1 MQPHPGTKH
10 CSIESLSPARGGSA
24 PQRELPL
31 KAPVF
36 NVQKFSLDDG
46 PGIRTVVFLKGCPLR
61 CAWCANPES
70 QLAYSQLEWDGRS
83 CRGCGCCAAASR
95 AVTLAFDEDGL
106 PQVSVDHAALAA
118 EKRQPQVAGA
128 CVWGAMSLVGAEK
141 SVDEVVAQ
149 CLQDQP
155 FYEQSGGGVT
165 FSGGEALLWPDFVR
179 QAADRL
185 HAQGISCALETTGH
199 AAPEVFE
206 QVLDAMDILL
216 FDVKHWDDAAH
227 KAGTSVNL
235 ARIKDNLRRAFASGA
250 QVLCRTPVIPGF
262 NIDPSLSAS
271 AVAATAD
278 GLAAHILDAWQA
290 AGCPGAHGGKAAEKP
305 RLQLLPFHQFGENK
319 YKLLGRE
326 YGMEGVAQ
334 LSAQDVEPLAEALRE
349 RGVDAFV

>member
-1 MQPHPGTKH
+1 MQPHPSTKH
-10 CSIESLSPARGGSA
+10 CSIESLSPARRGSA

-95 AVTLAFDEDGL
+95 AVTLAFDGDGL

-185 HAQGISCALETTGH
+185 NAQGISCALETTGY

-227 KAGTSVNL
+227 KAGTSVDL

-278 GLAAHILDAWQA
+278 GLAAHILGAWQA
-290 AGCPGAHGGKAAEKP
+290 AGCSGAHGDKAAEKP

-334 LSAQDVEPLAEALRE
+334 LSAKDVEPLAEVLRE